1 MPEYFKDFTALQLCL
16 GEGGVR
22 AQTHK
27 ILQQSFLSQ
36 GPCLQEGNAQNLLF
50 GERMEASL

>member
-27 ILQQSFLSQ
+27 ILQQSFLRQ